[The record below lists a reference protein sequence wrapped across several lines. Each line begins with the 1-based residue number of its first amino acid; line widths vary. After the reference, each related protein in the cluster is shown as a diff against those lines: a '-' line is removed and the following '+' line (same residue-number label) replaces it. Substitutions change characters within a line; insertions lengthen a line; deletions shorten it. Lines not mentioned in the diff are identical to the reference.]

1 MSGTTSPRV
10 VVIGSG
16 VVGAAVADELT
27 ERGWTDVTVLD
38 RGALSLPGG
47 SSSHAPGLVFQA
59 SPSRTMARFAK
70 YTVEK
75 MSSLELDGPDPDQRR
90 CFNPVGGL
98 EVATEP
104 ARVDEL
110 WRRHGFLSSVGV
122 ESAVVGPDE
131 CAALH
136 PLVPADRVLA
146 GLHIPTDGLAKAPRA
161 VEAQARRAIARGAR
175 FLGEQRVVEILRD
188 KGRVTGV
195 RTENAGGGDT
205 FPADVVV
212 QCTGFWGPLTGALVD
227 LPTPLL
233 PMAHQYARTA
243 PVPGLR
249 DRGSREAVAP
259 ILRHQDRDLYF
270 REHGE
275 RLGIG
280 SYAHRPIPVDPANL
294 PTHTEMPS
302 SFDFTP
308 EDWAPAYADAQAL
321 LPALQGVAIEH
332 GFNGVFS
339 FTADGMPLLGEH
351 PDLQGYW
358 VAEAVWVTHSCG
370 VARALAEW
378 LVDGHPSLDV
388 HACDLNRFTEAQR
401 SPAYVEQRASRNFAE
416 VYDIL
421 HPLDPPA
428 GPRPMRTSP
437 FHLRQQELGAV
448 FTEIGGWERPLWFE
462 SNADLPE
469 VGRIPTRE
477 GWAARHWSPVAGA
490 EALATRDRVGLYD
503 MTPLTRVEVSGP
515 GACAFL
521 DGLTSNKVDV
531 AVGRV
536 VYTLMLTGTGGV
548 LSDLTVTRLG
558 DELFQVG
565 ANGEVD
571 VDRLRR
577 LAPAGVSVRDVTS
590 GTCGVGLWG
599 PRALDVLSSVSADDL
614 SFGYFRAKKIHIGA
628 VPVLALR
635 VSYVG
640 ELGWELYTS
649 ADQGLALWDALWAAG
664 AGHGMVA
671 AGRHAFTSLRLEKGY
686 RASGVD
692 MTSEDL
698 PAEAGLAFAV
708 KPGEYP
714 GAAAVS
720 ADPRRRLVPVL
731 MDDPNDVVMGAEPV
745 YSGDTAVGSVTSA
758 AYGPTIDATIAYAW
772 LPADLAAPGTP
783 VAVEYFGARLP
794 GVVAAEPLF
803 DPEGKRLRP

>member
-1 MSGTTSPRV
+1 MSSPRV

-38 RGALSLPGG
+38 RGALALPGG

-59 SPSRTMARFAK
+59 NPNRTMGRFAR

-75 MSSLELDGPDPDQRR
+75 LSGLDVDGLW
-90 CFNPVGGL
+90 CFNQVGGL
-98 EVATEP
+98 EVATLPE
-104 ARVDEL
+104 RVDEL
-110 WRRHGFLSSVGV
+110 HRRQGHLASIGV
-122 ESAVVGPDE
+122 PAQVVGPQE
-131 CAALH
+131 CARLH
-136 PLVPADRVLA
+136 PLVEQDAVLA

-161 VEAQARRAIARGAR
+161 VEAQARRATARGAR
-175 FLGEQRVVEILRD
+175 FLGEQRVVEVVQAG
-188 KGRVTGV
+188 GRVTAV
-195 RTENAGGGDT
+195 RTETDT
-205 FPADVVV
+205 FPADFVV
-212 QCTGFWGPLTGALVD
+212 QCTGFWGPLTGALVG

-233 PMAHQYARTA
+233 PMAHQFARTA
-243 PVPGLR
+243 PVPGLA
-249 DRGSREAVAP
+249 DLGTREAAAP
-259 ILRHQDRDLYF
+259 VLRHQDKDLYF
-270 REHGE
+270 REFGA

-294 PTHTEMPS
+294 PTHTDMPS
-302 SFDFTP
+302 SLDFTP
-308 EDWAPAYADAQAL
+308 EDWAPAYADARAL
-321 LPALQGVAIEH
+321 LPALEGVEIEH

-351 PDLQGYW
+351 PTLSGYW

-378 LVDGHPSLDV
+378 MVDGHPSLDV
-388 HACDLNRFTEAQR
+388 HGCDLNRFTEAQR

-428 GPRPMRTSP
+428 APRPMRTSP
-437 FHLRQQELGAV
+437 FHPRHVELGAV
-448 FTEIGGWERPLWFE
+448 FTEIGGWERPLWFA
-462 SNADLPE
+462 SNAAAPAPE
-469 VGRIPTRE
+469 RDA
-477 GWAARHWSPVAGA
+477 WAVKHWSPIAVG
-490 EALATRDRVGLYD
+490 EALATRESVALYD

-521 DGLTSNKVDV
+521 DGLTSNTVDV

-536 VYTLMLTGTGGV
+536 VYTLMLTAAGGV

-558 DELFQVG
+558 AELFQVG

-577 LAPAGVSVRDVTS
+577 LAPAGVSVRDVTA

-599 PRALDVLSSVSADDL
+599 PRALDVLSAVSTDDL
-614 SFGYFRAKKIHIGA
+614 TFGYFRARTIHVGA
-628 VPVLALR
+628 IPVLALR

-664 AGHGMVA
+664 AEHGMVP

-686 RASGVD
+686 RASGAD
-692 MTSEDL
+692 MTSEDT
-698 PAEAGLAFAV
+698 AVEAGLAFAV

-714 GAAAVS
+714 GAAATL
-720 ADPRRRLVPVL
+720 ADPRRRLVPLQLDPAHAVL
-731 MDDPNDVVMGAEPV
+731 GGEPV
-745 YSGDTAVGSVTSA
+745 FAGEACVGHVTSA
-758 AYGPTIDATIAYAW
+758 AYAPSIGAFLAYARVPTALAEPGTALTVQYVGEH
-772 LPADLAAPGTP
+772 LPAVVVSEP
-783 VAVEYFGARLP
+783 V
-794 GVVAAEPLF
+794 F

>member
-1 MSGTTSPRV
+1 MSRPGSPRV

-27 ERGWTDVTVLD
+27 GRGWTDVTVLD

-59 SPSRTMARFAK
+59 SPSRTLARFAK

-75 MSSLELDGPDPDQRR
+75 MSSLDLDGQW
-90 CFNPVGGL
+90 CFNQVGGL

-122 ESAVVGPDE
+122 ESTVVGPDE

-161 VEAQARRAIARGAR
+161 VEAQARRAISRGAR
-175 FLGEQRVVEILRD
+175 FLGEQRVVEVLRD

-195 RTENAGGGDT
+195 RTETVGGRGDT

-249 DRGSREAVAP
+249 DLGTQEAAAP

-280 SYAHRPIPVDPANL
+280 SYAHRPIAVDPANL

-302 SFDFTP
+302 SFDFTA

-321 LPALQGVAIEH
+321 LPALQGVGIEH

-351 PDLQGYW
+351 PDLRGYW

-401 SPAYVEQRASRNFAE
+401 SPGYVAQRAARNFVE

-462 SNADLPE
+462 SNAGLPE
-469 VGRIPTRE
+469 VARIPGRGE
-477 GWAARHWSPVAGA
+477 WAARHWSPVAGA
-490 EALATRDRVGLYD
+490 EALATRDRVGLFD

-536 VYTLMLTGTGGV
+536 VYTLMLTESGGV

-558 DELFQVG
+558 EELFQVG

-577 LAPAGVSVRDVTS
+577 LAPAGVSVRDVTA

-599 PRALDVLSSVSADDL
+599 PRALDVLSAVSTDDL
-614 SFGYFRAKKIHIGA
+614 SFGYFRARRIHVGA

-640 ELGWELYTS
+640 ELGWELYTT

-664 AGHGMVA
+664 SEHGMVA

-708 KPGEYP
+708 KPGDYP

-731 MDDPNDVVMGAEPV
+731 LDDPTDVVMGAEPV
-745 YSGDTAVGSVTSA
+745 YSGDTAVGYVTSA
-758 AYGPTIDATIAYAW
+758 AYGPTIDAGIAYAW

>member
-1 MSGTTSPRV
+1 MTTSASPRV

-27 ERGWTDVTVLD
+27 RRGWTDVTVLD

-59 SPSRTMARFAK
+59 SPSRTLARFAR

-75 MSSLELDGPDPDQRR
+75 LSSLDLDGQW
-90 CFNPVGGL
+90 CFNQVGGL

-110 WRRHGFLSSVGV
+110 WRRHGYLSSVGV
-122 ESAVVGPDE
+122 ESTVVGPEE

-175 FLGEQRVVEILRD
+175 FLGEQRVVEVLRD
-188 KGRVTGV
+188 KGRVTGA
-195 RTENAGGGDT
+195 RTESAAAGGGRGQEV

-233 PMAHQYARTA
+233 PMAHQYARTT

-249 DRGSREAVAP
+249 DRGAQEAVAP

-294 PTHTEMPS
+294 PTHTAMPS
-302 SFDFTP
+302 SLDFTP
-308 EDWAPAYADAQAL
+308 EDWAPAFADAQAL
-321 LPALQGVAIEH
+321 LPALQGVEVEH

-351 PDLQGYW
+351 PDLRGYW

-401 SPAYVEQRASRNFAE
+401 APAYVAQRAARNFVE
-416 VYDIL
+416 VYDIA

-437 FHLRQQELGAV
+437 FQLRQQELGAV

-462 SNADLPE
+462 ANAGLPE
-469 VGRIPTRE
+469 VARIPGRGE
-477 GWAARHWSPVAGA
+477 WASRHWSPIAGA
-490 EALATRDRVGLYD
+490 EALATRDRVALYD
-503 MTPLTRVEVSGP
+503 MTPLTRVEVAGA

-521 DGLTSNKVDV
+521 DGLTSNEVDV

-536 VYTLMLTGTGGV
+536 VYTLMLTEAGGV

-558 DELFQVG
+558 EELFQVG

-577 LAPAGVSVRDVTS
+577 LAPPGVSVRDVTA

-599 PRALDVLSSVSADDL
+599 PRALDVLSSVSTDDL
-614 SFGYFRAKKIHIGA
+614 SFGYFRARRIHVGA

-640 ELGWELYTS
+640 ELGWELYTT
-649 ADQGLALWDALWAAG
+649 ADQGLALWDTLWAAG

-692 MTSEDL
+692 MTSEDRPL
-698 PAEAGLAFAV
+698 EAGLGFAV

-720 ADPRRRLVPVL
+720 AEPRRRLVPVV
-731 MDDPNDVVMGAEPV
+731 MDEPTDVVLGAEPV
-745 YSGDTAVGSVTSA
+745 YSGDTPVGFVTSA
-758 AYGPTIDATIAYAW
+758 AYGPTIDAGIAYAW

>member
-1 MSGTTSPRV
+1 MTSPRSPRV

-38 RGALSLPGG
+38 RGALALPGG

-59 SPSRTMARFAK
+59 NPNRTMGRFAR

-75 MSSLELDGPDPDQRR
+75 LSGLDVDGLW
-90 CFNPVGGL
+90 CFNQVGGL
-98 EVATEP
+98 EVATLPE
-104 ARVDEL
+104 RVDEL
-110 WRRHGFLSSVGV
+110 HRRQGYLASIGV
-122 ESAVVGPDE
+122 PAQVVGPQE
-131 CAALH
+131 CARLH
-136 PLVPADRVLA
+136 PLVEQDSVLA

-161 VEAQARRAIARGAR
+161 VEAQARRATARGAR
-175 FLGEQRVVEILRD
+175 FLGDQRVVEVVQAG
-188 KGRVTGV
+188 GRVTAV
-195 RTENAGGGDT
+195 RTETDT
-205 FPADVVV
+205 FPADFVV
-212 QCTGFWGPLTGALVD
+212 QCTGFWGPLTGALVG

-233 PMAHQYARTA
+233 PMAHQFARTA
-243 PVPGLR
+243 PVPGLV
-249 DRGSREAVAP
+249 DLGTREAAAP
-259 ILRHQDRDLYF
+259 ILRHQDKDLYF
-270 REHGE
+270 REFGA

-280 SYAHRPIPVDPANL
+280 SYAHRPIPVDAANL
-294 PTHTEMPS
+294 PTHTDMPS
-302 SFDFTP
+302 SLDFTP
-308 EDWAPAYADAQAL
+308 EDWAPAYADARAL
-321 LPALQGVAIEH
+321 LPALDGVEIEH

-351 PDLQGYW
+351 PTLSGYW

-378 LVDGHPSLDV
+378 MVDGHPSLDV

-401 SPAYVEQRASRNFAE
+401 SPAYVEQRASRNFEE

-437 FHLRQQELGAV
+437 FHPRHAELGAV
-448 FTEIGGWERPLWFE
+448 FSEIGGWERPLWFA
-462 SNADLPE
+462 SNAAAPAPE
-469 VGRIPTRE
+469 RDA
-477 GWAARHWSPVAGA
+477 WAARHWSPIAVG
-490 EALATRDRVGLYD
+490 EALATRESVALYD

-521 DGLTSNKVDV
+521 DGLTSNTVDV

-536 VYTLMLTGTGGV
+536 VYTLMLTAAGGV

-558 DELFQVG
+558 PELFQVG

-577 LAPAGVSVRDVTS
+577 LAPAGVSVRDVTA
-590 GTCGVGLWG
+590 GTCGLGLWG
-599 PRALDVLSSVSADDL
+599 PRALDVLSAVSTDDL
-614 SFGYFRAKKIHIGA
+614 SFGYFRARTIHVGA
-628 VPVLALR
+628 IPVLALR

-664 AGHGMVA
+664 AEHGMVA

-686 RASGVD
+686 RASGAD
-692 MTSEDL
+692 MTSEDT
-698 PAEAGLAFAV
+698 AVEAGLAFAV
-708 KPGEYP
+708 KAGEYP
-714 GAAAVS
+714 GAAPTL
-720 ADPRRRLVPVL
+720 ADPRRRLVPLQLDPTHAVL
-731 MDDPNDVVMGAEPV
+731 GNEPV
-745 YSGDTAVGSVTSA
+745 FAGESCVGYVTSA
-758 AYGPTIDATIAYAW
+758 AYAPSIGAFLAYAW
-772 LPADLAAPGTP
+772 VPTALAESGTALTVQYVGEHLPAVVVSEP
-783 VAVEYFGARLP
+783 V
-794 GVVAAEPLF
+794 F

>member
-1 MSGTTSPRV
+1 M
-10 VVIGSG
+10 VIGSG

-38 RGALSLPGG
+38 RGALALPGG

-59 SPSRTMARFAK
+59 NPSRTMARFAH

-75 MSSLELDGPDPDQRR
+75 LSSLDVDGQW
-90 CFNPVGGL
+90 CFNRVGGL
-98 EVATEP
+98 EVATLPE
-104 ARVDEL
+104 RVAEL
-110 WRRHGFLSSVGV
+110 WRRQGYLASIGV
-122 ESAVVGPDE
+122 DATVVGPEE
-131 CAALH
+131 CARLH
-136 PLVPADRVLA
+136 PLVPAENVLA

-161 VEAQARRAIARGAR
+161 VEAQARRAISRGAR
-175 FLGEQRVVEILRD
+175 FLGEQRVVEVIQEG
-188 KGRVTGV
+188 GRVTGV
-195 RTENAGGGDT
+195 RTEAAAAGGRGTDT
-205 FPADVVV
+205 FPADHVV
-212 QCTGFWGPLTGALVD
+212 QCTGFWGPLTGALVG

-243 PVPGLR
+243 PVPGLT
-249 DRGSREAVAP
+249 DLGPREAQAP

-294 PTHTEMPS
+294 PTHTDMPS

-308 EDWAPAYADAQAL
+308 ADWEPAYADARAL
-321 LPALQGVAIEH
+321 LPALGGVEIEH

-351 PDLQGYW
+351 PTLSGYW

-378 LVDGHPSLDV
+378 MVDGHPSLDV

-401 SPAYVEQRASRNFAE
+401 SPSYVEQRASRNFVE

-428 GPRPMRTSP
+428 APRPMRTSP
-437 FHLRQQELGAV
+437 FHLRHRELGAV
-448 FTEIGGWERPLWFE
+448 FTEVGGWERPLWFAA
-462 SNADLPE
+462 NAPAPHPE
-469 VGRIPTRE
+469 RE
-477 GWAARHWSPVAGA
+477 PWAGRHWSPIAIT
-490 EALATRDRVGLYD
+490 EALATRESVALYD
-503 MTPLTRVEVSGP
+503 MTPLTRVEVAGP

-536 VYTLMLTGTGGV
+536 VYTLMLTEAGGV

-558 DELFQVG
+558 PELFQVG

-577 LAPAGVSVRDVTS
+577 LAPAGVSVRDVTA
-590 GTCGVGLWG
+590 GTCGLGLWG
-599 PRALDVLSSVSADDL
+599 PRALDVLSSVCDDDL
-614 SFGYFRAKKIHIGA
+614 SFGYFRARTIHVGA
-628 VPVLALR
+628 IPVLALR

-649 ADQGLALWDALWAAG
+649 ADQGLALWDTLWAAG
-664 AGHGMVA
+664 GEHGLVA
-671 AGRHAFTSLRLEKGY
+671 AGRHAFTSLRIEKGY

-698 PAEAGLAFAV
+698 PLEAGLAFAV

-714 GAAAVS
+714 GATAAT
-720 ADPRRRLVPVL
+720 AEPRRRLVPLQLDPRHVVL
-731 MDDPNDVVMGAEPV
+731 GSEPV
-745 YSGDTAVGSVTSA
+745 FAGEDCVGYVTSA
-758 AYGPTIDATIAYAW
+758 AYGPSVDAFLAYAW
-772 LPADLAAPGTP
+772 LPVDLASPGT
-783 VAVEYFGARLP
+783 VVEIQYSGERRGRRLP
-794 GVVAAEPLF
+794 AVVVAEPVF

>member
-1 MSGTTSPRV
+1 MSPRV

-59 SPSRTMARFAK
+59 NPNRTMARFAK

-75 MSSLELDGPDPDQRR
+75 MSSLEVDGQW
-90 CFNPVGGL
+90 CFNQVGGL
-98 EVATEP
+98 EVATLP

-110 WRRHGFLSSVGV
+110 WRRQGYLASIGV
-122 ESAVVGPDE
+122 DARVVGPEE
-131 CAALH
+131 CARLH
-136 PLVPADRVLA
+136 PLLPAENVLA

-161 VEAQARRAIARGAR
+161 VEAQARRATSRGAR
-175 FLGEQRVVEILRD
+175 VLGEQRVVEILQEG
-188 KGRVTGV
+188 GRVTGV
-195 RTENAGGGDT
+195 RTETDT
-205 FPADVVV
+205 FPADFVV
-212 QCTGFWGPLTGALVD
+212 QCTGFWGPLTGTLVG
-227 LPTPLL
+227 LPTPLQ

-243 PVPGLR
+243 PVPGLT
-249 DRGSREAVAP
+249 DLGPREAQAP

-302 SFDFTP
+302 SFDFTVA
-308 EDWAPAYADAQAL
+308 DWEPAYADARAL
-321 LPALQGVAIEH
+321 LPALAGVEIEH

-351 PDLQGYW
+351 PTLSGYW

-378 LVDGHPSLDV
+378 MVDGHPSLDV
-388 HACDLNRFTEAQR
+388 HSCDLNRFTEAQR
-401 SPAYVEQRASRNFAE
+401 SPAYVEQRASRSFVE

-421 HPLDPPA
+421 HPLDPPVA
-428 GPRPMRTSP
+428 PRPMRTSP
-437 FHLRQQELGAV
+437 WYLRQQELGAV
-448 FTEIGGWERPLWFE
+448 FTEIGGWERPLWFA
-462 SNADLPE
+462 SNAPAPHPE
-469 VGRIPTRE
+469 RE
-477 GWAARHWSPVAGA
+477 AWAGRHWSPIAVT
-490 EALATRDRVGLYD
+490 EALATRDSVALYD

-536 VYTLMLTGTGGV
+536 VYTLMLTESGGV

-558 DELFQVG
+558 PELFQVG

-577 LAPAGVSVRDVTS
+577 LAPAGVSVRDVTA

-599 PRALDVLSSVSADDL
+599 PRALDVLSSVCADDL
-614 SFGYFRAKKIHIGA
+614 GFGYFRARTIHVGA
-628 VPVLALR
+628 IPVLALR

-664 AGHGMVA
+664 AEHGLVA

-698 PAEAGLAFAV
+698 PAEAGLGFAV

-720 ADPRRRLVPVL
+720 AEPRRRLVPLQLDPQHVVL
-731 MDDPNDVVMGAEPV
+731 GAEPV
-745 YSGDTAVGSVTSA
+745 FAGADCVGYVTSA
-758 AYGPTIDATIAYAW
+758 AYGSSIDAFLAYAW
-772 LPADLAAPGTP
+772 LPTELAEPGT
-783 VAVEYFGARLP
+783 AVEIQYAVDGSGRRLP
-794 GVVAAEPLF
+794 AVVVSEPTF

>member
-195 RTENAGGGDT
+195 RTETAGGGDT

-745 YSGDTAVGSVTSA
+745 YSGDTAVGYVTSA